1 MTTTEGSGARHRQGL
16 LLMAA
21 CRAQN
26 GEAPA
31 SGRRG
36 VLRPTMSRPPARDV
50 GGTFSVV
57 GVEAALAVAAEALP
71 RIVPNVL
78 INKREGGPPAHL

>member
-1 MTTTEGSGARHRQGL
+1 MTTTEGSGARHRQGS

-21 CRAQN
+21 R
-26 GEAPA
+26 
-31 SGRRG
+31 GRRG

-78 INKREGGPPAHL
+78 INKREGGPPGRL